1 MCFPALPIET
11 YNRQQ
16 GGITIVSIDLY
27 PAKLN
32 RKLSYACPAF
42 RSARSVL
49 KSRRGIGRIANRWR
63 RPDWPQCISAEAGKG
78 RWRWTEAVSRKTTN
92 RAPRSAPCGRLLPHA
107 GKPDTG
113 GQYAGC
119 LLHLLQR
126 LPGIAGLSLE
136 VGEGP
141 DRRFGIGAQAD
152 GKFKFFRHR
161 AECVLSFGAC
171 GRFFNCCFIL
181 RSFSLGSLFC
191 CQHSGLLF
199 SIGFSGRRTN
209 RLHPAPPPFLIG
221 PCRAHR
227 ERRLIQPA
235 LLHFPE
241 RFQIIPRHGP
251 GQGQRVCQFK
261 TSGE

>member
-1 MCFPALPIET
+1 MQKLTP
-11 YNRQQ
+11 
-16 GGITIVSIDLY
+16 Y

-32 RKLSYACPAF
+32 RKLSCACPAF
-42 RSARSVL
+42 PSARSVL
-49 KSRRGIGRIANRWR
+49 QSWRGIGRIVNRWR
-63 RPDWPQCISAEAGKG
+63 QPDWPQCISAEAEKG

-92 RAPRSAPCGRLLPHA
+92 RAPRSALRGRLPPHA

-113 GQYAGC
+113 GQYAERWPR
-119 LLHLLQR
+119 LLQR
-126 LPGIAGLSLE
+126 PPGIAGLLLE
-136 VGEGP
+136 LGKGP
-141 DRRFGIGAQAD
+141 DRLFGLGAQAD
-152 GKFKFFRHR
+152 GKFEFFRHG
-161 AECVLSFGAC
+161 ADCVLSFEVC

-191 CQHSGLLF
+191 CQRSGLLF

-221 PCRAHR
+221 LSRAQRQRH
-227 ERRLIQPA
+227 LIQPA
-235 LLHFPE
+235 LLHFPKGV
-241 RFQIIPRHGP
+241 QIIPRHGP